1 MILSLLIPIK
11 IAGGGYNREFDI
23 LLVINHNSINTL
35 KIAKTI
41 LAKRRIATFSQTL
54 MLKNGIFFV
63 SKIER
68 FINPYWRQSHME
80 IQRYI
85 NLVREIDH
93 KIFDKNY
100 HFIDFNQ
107 IRLKT
112 SKIHKDYIDKVL
124 QNIKYKKY
132 DKIIGICPFSQTSMR
147 KDMNFNLNE
156 WLKIVNILSNK
167 FQNYLFL
174 ILSYPK
180 ANNFDCQ
187 KNNVFVFKNNNDL
200 LNLVEIT
207 SRLDLLLS
215 SDTGNVHI
223 ADNLKIPTLEI
234 ISKKKYNQWRGGW
247 YGGYCKAIPLPY
259 KWNKNKYKD
268 KYLDKFISEAILILN
283 KL

>member
-1 MILSLLIPIK
+1 MK
-11 IAGGGYNREFDI
+11 MGGGGKREFDI

-35 KIAKTI
+35 NVAKTI
-41 LAKRRIATFSQTL
+41 PAKRRIATFSQTL
-54 MLKNGIFFV
+54 MFKKGIFFI

-100 HFIDFNQ
+100 HLIDFKQ
-107 IRLKT
+107 IKLKT
-112 SKIHKDYIDKVL
+112 SKIHKNNIDKVL
-124 QNIKYKKY
+124 GNIKYKQY

-147 KDMNFNLNE
+147 KNMNFNLND
-156 WLKIVNILSNK
+156 WLKIINILSDK

-174 ILSYPK
+174 VLSYPK
-180 ANNFDCQ
+180 ANNLNLL
-187 KNNVFVFKNNNDL
+187 KNNIFVFKNDNDL

-223 ADNLKIPTLEI
+223 ADNLQIPTLEI

-247 YGGYCKAIPLPY
+247 YGGYCKAISLPH
-259 KWNKNKYKD
+259 KWSRD
-268 KYLDKFISEAILILN
+268 KYLDEFVSEAIIILN
-283 KL
+283 KLQNGFNF